1 MVPLY
6 TTLSSF
12 KCHFYKAAHTAYIGR
27 KNTAAVK
34 KEKKVSIEA
43 EEEEECIV
51 PKLERTQAV
60 TLS

>member
-6 TTLSSF
+6 TALSSF
-12 KCHFYKAAHTAYIGR
+12 KCHFYKAAHTAYRGR
-27 KNTAAVK
+27 RNTAVVK
-34 KEKKVSIEA
+34 KKKKVSIVA

-51 PKLERTQAV
+51 PKLERTQAF